1 MGRNR
6 AKHFQH
12 SVPPFVRDVV
22 FVGSRPEEGKTS
34 VGSIER
40 KKELKRRRHRRV
52 KVAQLKRRVAK
63 ATASEKA
70 VIAEKIRRLSP
81 GGEVIVS
88 HLGLE
93 EK

>member
-1 MGRNR
+1 MFATRG
-6 AKHFQH
+6 
-12 SVPPFVRDVV
+12 
-22 FVGSRPEEGKTS
+22 GKTS

-40 KKELKRRRHRRV
+40 RKELKRRRHRRV
-52 KVAQLKRRVAK
+52 KVAQLKRRVGK

-81 GGEVIVS
+81 GGAAIVT